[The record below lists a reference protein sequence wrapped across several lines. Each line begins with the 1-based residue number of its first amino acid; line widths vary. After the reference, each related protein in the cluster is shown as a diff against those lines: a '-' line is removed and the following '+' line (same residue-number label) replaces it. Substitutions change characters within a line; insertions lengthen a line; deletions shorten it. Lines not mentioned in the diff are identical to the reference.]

1 MGTELCIRRRSSE
14 VLRFLQCMCH
24 CSEYLSMSMIFYVTY
39 ICHLFISVS
48 NHLPSNNLVA
58 GKEYSFIY

>member
-24 CSEYLSMSMIFYVTY
+24 CSEYVQYDILCY